1 MSDHLTMFA
10 AMAHIAKSVET
21 KGSDLKSK
29 IALVAGESNPV
40 LFDKIAN
47 RLNLNLTATDFTQF
61 SNGEFNGKL
70 NESIRDKQIYIL
82 QTCGADYKS
91 KSVNDYFVQLLLMV
105 NACKLS
111 GGRRITVIIP
121 TFPYSRSDK
130 RDHRGSIGAQM
141 AFTALSALGVKRF
154 ISMDLHS
161 GQLQGFSKETIDNL
175 FCKNIFIEYLTNS
188 VFVDDKK
195 NKLTIDEINKKYILV
210 APDLGSSKRIEAYAK
225 QLNMNHTLMNKHR
238 DYTTKNR
245 VESTI
250 IIDHECIYD
259 KTVILIDDMVDTMGT
274 MVAAT
279 NTLMKHKARDVI
291 IIATHGVLSGPAI
304 SRINETKDIIKVIVS
319 NSIPQDER
327 QGKCDKLEVVD
338 TSALFA
344 EVIERLHSGT
354 SISELFD

>member
-1 MSDHLTMFA
+1 MTSGA
-10 AMAHIAKSVET
+10 ET
-21 KGSDLKSK
+21 KTAELN
-29 IALVAGESNPV
+29 IALVAGESNMA
-40 LFDKIAN
+40 LFDKIAE
-47 RLNLNLTATDFTQF
+47 RLNVKLVVTDFAQF

-70 NESIRDKQIYIL
+70 NESIRDKQVYIL
-82 QTCGADYKS
+82 QTCGSYYKS
-91 KSVNDYFVQLLLMV
+91 KSVNDYFVQLQIMV

-111 GGRRITVIIP
+111 GGRRITAIIP

-141 AFTALSALGVKRF
+141 AFVTLSALGVKRF

-175 FCKNIFIEYLTNS
+175 FCKNTFIEYLISS
-188 VFVDDKK
+188 VFVDDAKK
-195 NKLTIDEINKKYILV
+195 SLSLEDINKRYILV

-245 VESTI
+245 VEKTTI
-250 IIDHECIYD
+250 IDRECLVGR
-259 KTVILIDDMVDTMGT
+259 TAILIDDMVDTMGT

-279 NTLMKHKARDVI
+279 DTLMKNHAKDVI

-304 SRINETKDIIKVIVS
+304 TRINETKDIIKVIVS
-319 NSIPQDER
+319 NSIPQDEHI
-327 QGKCDKLEVVD
+327 GKCPKLEVVD
-338 TSALFA
+338 TSAVFA
-344 EVIERLHSGT
+344 EVIKRLHTGA
-354 SISELFD
+354 SISALFE